1 MAKRFSKV
9 THGVQLDLDGVI
21 PPMVTA
27 FDPGTEE
34 LDVEL
39 IKQEAEFLIST
50 GVNAICVAGST
61 GEGQGLSEDEIE
73 LLTRTVV
80 AQAAG
85 RVRVIGGIIA
95 DSTLEAIR
103 KSRAAARGGASALQ
117 LTPPHYL
124 WVPSVPGLVQH
135 FNRIGEAV
143 ELPMLIYNVIP
154 WVDIDVHAMNQIIDE
169 SPWVLGVK
177 QSGGDMH
184 KVADMMALL
193 HDKVPL
199 TTGIDDLLYSTFALG
214 VDGAITCMTAVFPEH
229 TSALYRMVQAGDHV
243 GALAMHRRLLP
254 VWRSIEGPGMTAN
267 AKFALSLTGRP
278 NGVARGPIT
287 APDAALRAR
296 IRVEMERADLVPPVR
311 HQMTDLRVL
320 GG

>member
-1 MAKRFSKV
+1 MPHFSKR
-9 THGVQLDLDGVI
+9 TNGVQLDLNGVI

-27 FDPGTEE
+27 FDPDSEE
-34 LDVEL
+34 LSVEL
-39 IKQEAEFLIST
+39 IKQETEYLVST

-73 LLTRTVV
+73 LLNRTVV
-80 AQAAG
+80 EQAAG

-95 DSTLEAIR
+95 DSTIEATR
-103 KSRAAARGGASALQ
+103 KSQAAARGGASALQ

-124 WVPSVPGLVQH
+124 WVPSVEGLVKH
-135 FNRIGEAV
+135 FNRIGDAV
-143 ELPMLIYNVIP
+143 ELPILIYNVIP
-154 WVDIDVHAMNQIIDE
+154 WVDIDVYAMNQIIDE

-199 TTGIDDLLYSTFALG
+199 TTGIDDLLYPTFALG

-229 TSALYRMVQAGDHV
+229 TSALYRMVQNGDHA

-254 VWRSIEGPGMTAN
+254 VWRAIEGPGMTAN
-267 AKFALSLTGRP
+267 AKYALELLGRP

-287 APDAALRAR
+287 PPDDAAKVR
-296 IRVEMERADLVPPVR
+296 IRREMGRAELLPSHVGR
-311 HQMTDLRVL
+311 QMTDLAAAHR
-320 GG
+320 